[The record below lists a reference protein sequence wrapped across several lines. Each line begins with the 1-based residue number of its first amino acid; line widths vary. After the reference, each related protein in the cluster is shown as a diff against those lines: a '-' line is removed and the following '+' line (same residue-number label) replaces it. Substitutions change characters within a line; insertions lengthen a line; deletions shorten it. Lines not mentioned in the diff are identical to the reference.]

1 MLKLIRESAI
11 ERPWF
16 YRGLM
21 ILIAMAFVVTMGW
34 WGFEQN
40 KEDTIVIVG
49 NDRIGRDE
57 YQRAYQNT
65 YRFYKELMPGELP
78 EDQLKQL
85 VIEQL
90 IESRLWMQVAKEMGV
105 VVTAEELRD
114 FIRGVPAFQKDGKFN
129 SEQYKRVLAANR
141 LTPAT
146 FESSQKADLMRE
158 KARMLVRESVAP
170 TGDELIQAQAM
181 LASRPSPTL
190 PMEQVAP
197 PQDRA
202 RQAVLA
208 QKQQRALRAYQEGLK
223 MKAKVT
229 VRREMM

>member
-40 KEDTIVIVG
+40 KEDIIVSVG
-49 NDRIGRDE
+49 NDRVTRDE

-65 YRFYKELMPGELP
+65 YRFYKEMMPGELP
-78 EDQLKQL
+78 EDQLKQV

-90 IESRLWMQVAKEMGV
+90 IESRLWMQAAKEMGI
-105 VVTAEELRD
+105 VVTPEELRD
-114 FIRGVPAFQKDGKFN
+114 SIRGIPAFQRDGKFDPD
-129 SEQYKRVLAANR
+129 QYKRVLAANR
-141 LTPAT
+141 LTPAM
-146 FESSQKADLMRE
+146 FEASQKADLMRE

-170 TGDELIQAQAM
+170 TNEELIEAQAM
-181 LASRPSPTL
+181 LASRPSPTM
-190 PMEQVAP
+190 PMEHIAP

-223 MKAKVT
+223 AKAQVT
-229 VRREMM
+229 VRRELM